1 MAKTHDDKDRD
12 QSEEVVI
19 APVILH
25 SVKIKTKVKEVISP
39 VLIPVEIE
47 KPSFIDKEYE
57 RPVLVDKEYEKPVL
71 VEKTYERP
79 VVTDKKYERPI
90 VTDVECERPILI
102 DKEYEKPVVVEK
114 EYPIPVPKEAP
125 YDLPVVA
132 IEEIKG
138 LATELTGMLAEAK
151 AMIGDLNEA
160 KDLLVKTITEVK
172 ESIPKEIVMPNIIY
186 EDHVVKNVEIVK
198 EKVTVVGKIIARER
212 MV

>member
-138 LATELTGMLAEAK
+138 LATELTGMLAKAK

-186 EDHVVKNVEIVK
+186 KDHVVKNVEIVK